1 MFRLMNGSA
10 KIYPPNAAIDYNTA
24 TRGWVRLV
32 LAGDREALAV
42 IGEALGA
49 KEVDQEALAAMD

>member
-1 MFRLMNGSA
+1 MNGSA